1 MQSPLT
7 PDDRE
12 RIDNTIRFLAVDAV
26 QRAKSGHPGAPMG
39 LARLAFQL
47 WDAHLRFDPRD
58 PEWPLRDRFILSN
71 GHASML
77 LYALLHLYGYELS
90 LEDLARFRQ
99 LHSKTPGHP
108 EFGDTPGVEVT
119 TGPLGQG
126 FAHGVGMALAA
137 RATQARFPGDGGPG
151 DHFVYGIVS
160 DGDLMEGISA
170 EAASLAGHWR
180 LGNLVYLYD
189 DNQITIDGSTSLCFS
204 EDVERRFEAHGWHVQ
219 QIDGDDVEGL
229 DAALQA
235 ARAETERPSLIST
248 RTVIGRGSAVA
259 GSSKAHGAP
268 LGPENVADAKRTA
281 GWPEEPDLLVPE
293 DVRAYFAER
302 VAAKRA
308 AREVRD
314 ARLDSWRQASPDA
327 ASAWDAARTGAL
339 PDDLEARLAE
349 GLADKADATRNH
361 GKVVLERLAEA
372 APYLIGGSADL
383 AGSNAPPVLKGLGT
397 LAAPEGDAGFYAGTN
412 LHFGVREHAMAAIT
426 NGIALDGT
434 LRPYCGSFLMF
445 SDYARPALRLAALM
459 GVPALFVFTHDSIY
473 LGEDGPT
480 HQPVEHLDALRAI
493 PNLPV
498 FRPADG
504 LETAAAW
511 AWAARHRGGPAL
523 LALTRQKLP
532 PLERTGGFDPA
543 DVARGA
549 YAVIE
554 EASPRVVIVAS
565 GSEVSLACD
574 AAGKLRAERVPAR
587 VVSLPCL
594 DLFLEQP
601 RAWREALIPVDG
613 TPVVAVEAARGQSL
627 HQLTGGRGLVCG
639 IDRFGASAPYADLAE
654 FFGFTPDRLFARI
667 LEHLQEM
674 EA

>member
-1 MQSPLT
+1 MNPPLT
-7 PDDRE
+7 PAQRE
-12 RIDNTIRFLAVDAV
+12 RIDNTIRFLSVDAV

-39 LARLAFQL
+39 LARQTFQL
-47 WDAHLRFDPRD
+47 WDAHLRFDPSD
-58 PEWPLRDRFILSN
+58 PAWPLRDRFVLSN

-77 LYALLHLYGYELS
+77 LYALLHLYGYDLS
-90 LEDLARFRQ
+90 LDDVAAFRQ

-108 EFGDTPGVEVT
+108 EYGDTPGVEVT

-137 RATQARFPGDGGPG
+137 RATRDRFPGEGGPG
-151 DHFVYGIVS
+151 NHFVYGIVS
-160 DGDLMEGISA
+160 DGDLMEGISS
-170 EAASLAGHWR
+170 EAGSLAGHWR
-180 LGNLVYLYD
+180 LGNLIYLYD
-189 DNQITIDGSTSLCFS
+189 DNEITIDGPTSLCFS
-204 EDVERRFEAHGWHVQ
+204 EDVPRRFDAHGWHVQ
-219 QIDGDDVEGL
+219 ELDGDDVEGL

-235 ARAETERPSLIST
+235 ARAETERPSLVCT

-268 LGPENVADAKRTA
+268 LGPDNIAAAKQDA
-281 GWPEEPDLLVPE
+281 GWPAEPDLLVPD
-293 DVRAYFAER
+293 DVRAFFSER
-302 VAAKRA
+302 IAAKRA
-308 AREVRD
+308 AREERD
-314 ARLDSWRQASPDA
+314 AKLESWRQSAPEV
-327 ASAWDAARTGAL
+327 ASAWDAARRGAL
-339 PDDLEARLAE
+339 PEDLEALLSD

-383 AGSNAPPVLKGLGT
+383 AGSNAPPILKGRGT
-397 LAAPEGDAGFYAGTN
+397 VAAPEDGAGFYAGTN
-412 LHFGVREHAMAAIT
+412 VHFGVREHSMAAIT

-434 LRPYCGSFLMF
+434 LRAYCGSFLQF
-445 SDYARPALRLAALM
+445 SDYARPAIRLAALM
-459 GVPALFVFTHDSIY
+459 GVPAIYVFTHDSIY

-511 AWAARHRGGPAL
+511 AFAARHESGPVL
-523 LALTRQKLP
+523 MALTRQKLP
-532 PLERTGGFDPA
+532 PLERPSGFQLS
-543 DVARGA
+543 DVARGG
-549 YAVIE
+549 YVVVE
-554 EASPRVVIVAS
+554 EAQPKVVIVAS

-574 AAGKLRAERVPAR
+574 TAQKLRAEKVPAR
-587 VVSLPCL
+587 VVTLPCL
-594 DLFLEQP
+594 ELFLEQP
-601 RAWREALIPVDG
+601 RAWREALIPAEGV
-613 TPVVAVEAARGQSL
+613 PVVAVEAARGQSL
-627 HQLTGGRGLVCG
+627 HQLTGSRGLVCG
-639 IDRFGASAPYADLAE
+639 IDRFGASAPCADLAE

-667 LEHLQEM
+667 LEHLQEL